1 MKRFLALAAAAA
13 MSAVCFVGCG
23 SSNKDYFV
31 GKWQAK
37 SMTTDGKT
45 IEGEYMGISIG
56 AIFQVEFKDDETGRI
71 IMYGE
76 DDTNFDWKA
85 YGYKVDISVD
95 GETVTFEKDGDDIKA
110 EKDDTSFTLKKVD
123 EFSKLDLSK
132 LGIDEEESN

>member
-23 SSNKDYFV
+23 SSKDDFV

-37 SMTTDGKT
+37 SMTTDGET

-85 YGYKVDISVD
+85 DGDKVDITVD
-95 GETVTFEKDGDDIKA
+95 DETITFEKEGDDIKA
-110 EKDDTSFTLKKVD
+110 EQDDTSFTLEKVD

-132 LGIDEEESN
+132 LGVDEEESN

>member
-23 SSNKDYFV
+23 SSKDDFV

-45 IEGEYMGISIG
+45 IEGEFMGISIG

-71 IMYGE
+71 IIHGKE
-76 DDTNFDWKA
+76 DTNFDWKA
-85 YGYKVDISVD
+85 DGDKVDVTVD
-95 GETVTFEKDGDDIKA
+95 GKTVTFEKEGDDIKA